1 MRARAV
7 ARLTLALAAVASLT
21 LAAGCSSRRP
31 VSPRFTYTPKEF
43 EALAK
48 TLPEEV
54 AARALADPS
63 RFLDLAA
70 GALAAPDGTL
80 LLVDKTNGLD
90 RSWTPPD
97 LVDLPRTRLSLSKD
111 GLRLR
116 SVVIDDLVAMS
127 DAARADGATLTVSS
141 AWRSWDT
148 QAALRS
154 RALASQPREQVDRE
168 LAAPGH
174 SQHQLGTVVD
184 LGSIDDSFADTSAG
198 KWMAANAWRYG
209 WSLSYPLGREAET
222 GYRWESWHYRWLG
235 RSASELVHGFFG
247 DRQQRFLEF
256 WAAAEAGLKAKLRV
270 PPGGRG

>member
-1 MRARAV
+1 MR
-7 ARLTLALAAVASLT
+7 RLAGSCALAALAALA

-31 VSPRFTYTPKEF
+31 VSDRFTYTRKEF
-43 EALAK
+43 QALAG
-48 TLPEEV
+48 TLPADA

-70 GALAAPDGTL
+70 GALAAPDGAL
-80 LLVDKTNGLD
+80 LLVDKSNALD
-90 RSWTPPD
+90 RSWAPTD
-97 LVDLPRTRLSLSKD
+97 LVDLRRDRLSLSKD

-116 SVVIDDLVAMS
+116 AVVIDDLVAMS

-154 RALASQPREQVDRE
+154 RALATQPLEQVDRE

-184 LGSIDDSFADTSAG
+184 LGSIDDSFAETPAG
-198 KWMAANAWRYG
+198 TWMAANAWRYG
-209 WSLSYPLGREAET
+209 WSLSYPRGREAET

-235 RSASELVHGFFG
+235 RSAAELAHEFFG
-247 DRQQRFLEF
+247 DSQQQFLEF
-256 WAAAEAGLKAKLRV
+256 WVAAEAGLRTKARA
-270 PPGGRG
+270 PTGGRG

>member
-1 MRARAV
+1 MRARTV
-7 ARLTLALAAVASLT
+7 ASPALALAAVTALT

-31 VSPRFTYTPKEF
+31 VSSRFTYTVTEYR
-43 EALAK
+43 ALAK
-48 TLPEEV
+48 SLPEEA

-80 LLVDKTNGLD
+80 LLVDKAHGLE

-111 GLRLR
+111 GLSLR

-141 AWRSWDT
+141 AWRSWET
-148 QAALRS
+148 QVALRS
-154 RALASQPREQVDRE
+154 RALATQPREQVDRE

-184 LGSIDDSFADTSAG
+184 LGSIDDSFADTPAG

-209 WSLSYPLGREAET
+209 WSLSYPQGREAET

-235 RSASELVHGFFG
+235 RSAAELVHGFFG
-247 DRQQRFLEF
+247 DSQQRFLEF
-256 WAAAEAGLKAKLRV
+256 WAAAEAGLRARLRV